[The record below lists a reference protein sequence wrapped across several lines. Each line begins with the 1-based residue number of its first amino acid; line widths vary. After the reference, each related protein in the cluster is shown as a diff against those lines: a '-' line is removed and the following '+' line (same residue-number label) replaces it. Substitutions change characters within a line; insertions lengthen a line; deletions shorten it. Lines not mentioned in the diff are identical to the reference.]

1 MAKLKAAKNKKDL
14 LNAAKDFEREEGLDR
29 SLMLDGVKRELLR
42 KCEIRFGTSDNVTVM
57 VDPKTCDYHVI
68 RELTVADPITDRP
81 TQVTPA
87 EASMIDKK
95 HHEIGDVVKEEVEVQ
110 NIGQVAQNAGRN
122 AIMQKAITMLEEEK
136 NIPREIVF
144 HAIRSAIMT
153 ACKNTYDHTDN
164 ITIDIDPDTCEYH
177 VRSSKNIVEAVEDP
191 ETEISLEEAQEKDG
205 SYKIGEVYTEEID
218 SKTFGRI
225 AASAARGVMMQDIHE
240 EEHRIILEEY
250 TRLNHTVIT
259 GIVQRK
265 IGKSYSINLG
275 TADAILTER
284 EQIRGESYRPN
295 DRYKFYVLDVKDS
308 RRGTKIYVSR
318 THPDLVRRLFEQEV
332 VEIRDGIVEI
342 KNIAREAGNRTKMA
356 VWSNDEN
363 VDPVGACVGMNGTR
377 VNAVVEELHN
387 EKIDIINWDE
397 TPARLIE
404 NALSPAKVISVIA
417 DSEEK
422 TAKVVVPDY
431 QLSLAIGREGQNAR
445 LAARLTG
452 YKIDI
457 KSETQARESGDFFD
471 MDEEYYD
478 EDGYYEDEDGDLL
491 VDDEAA
497 DADDDLLIDDGEA
510 APEEEE
516 SLETEES
523 DESEDSA
530 ETDSEEDPEN
540 EAETGEGSQNDEE

>member
-42 KCEIRFGTSDNVTVM
+42 KCEIRFGTADNITVL

-68 RELTVADPITDRP
+68 RELTVSDPITDRP

-95 HHEIGDVVKEEVEVQ
+95 NHAVGDIVKEEVEFQ
-110 NIGQVAQNAGRN
+110 NIGEVARNAGRN
-122 AIMQKAITMLEEEK
+122 AIMQKAIKMLEEEK

-153 ACKNTYDHTDN
+153 ACKNTYDRTDN
-164 ITIDIDPDTCEYH
+164 ITVDIDPDTCEYH
-177 VRSSKNIVEAVEDP
+177 VRSSKNIVETVEDP

-218 SKTFGRI
+218 SKTIGRI

-250 TRLNHTVIT
+250 SKLNHTVIT

-318 THPDLVRRLFEQEV
+318 THPDLVRRLFDQEV

-342 KNIAREAGNRTKMA
+342 RNIAREAGNRTKMA

-397 TPARLIE
+397 NPARLIE

-478 EDGYYEDEDGDLL
+478 EDGYYEDEDDL
-491 VDDEAA
+491 VTE
-497 DADDDLLIDDGEA
+497 DASDDDLLMDDSETS
-510 APEEEE
+510 EETSIEPM
-516 SLETEES
+516 
-523 DESEDSA
+523 
-530 ETDSEEDPEN
+530 ETDPKDE
-540 EAETGEGSQNDEE
+540 EGSQDDEE